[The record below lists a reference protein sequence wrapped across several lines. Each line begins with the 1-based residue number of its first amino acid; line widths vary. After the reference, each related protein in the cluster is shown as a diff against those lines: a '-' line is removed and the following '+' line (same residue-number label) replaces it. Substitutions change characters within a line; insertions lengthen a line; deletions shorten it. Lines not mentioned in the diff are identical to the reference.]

1 MTLPTFYLKIR
12 LRFSLDTK
20 KIESQMI
27 IIQTCF
33 SKLTKLMGDTVSETK
48 AEIKTVINAKLDK
61 IELRKHQDEHNEEQT
76 LKKQLDLLRQEFSEN
91 NKSINH
97 LFKEYKNLSSLLQA
111 TVSPWLPQNSH

>member
-27 IIQTCF
+27 VIQTCF
-33 SKLTKLMGDTVSETK
+33 SKLTKLMGDTVSEAK

-61 IELRKHQDEHNEEQT
+61 IELTKHQNEHN
-76 LKKQLDLLRQEFSEN
+76 
-91 NKSINH
+91 
-97 LFKEYKNLSSLLQA
+97 
-111 TVSPWLPQNSH
+111 

>member
-33 SKLTKLMGDTVSETK
+33 SKLTKLMDDTVSETK
-48 AEIKTVINAKLDK
+48 TEIKTVINAKLDK
-61 IELRKHQDEHNEEQT
+61 IELTKHQDEHNEEET
-76 LKKQLDLLRQEFSEN
+76 LKNQLDSLRQEFLE

-97 LFKEYKNLSSLLQA
+97 LFKEYKSLSSLLQA